1 MSANLESVSY
11 SAPQAAD
18 HSLVPSSNPQSEMRP
33 VENAQTLTNLNVES
47 WDVSDMFT
55 FLTEVGKFSSVV
67 MRERKREL
75 S

>member
-1 MSANLESVSY
+1 
-11 SAPQAAD
+11 
-18 HSLVPSSNPQSEMRP
+18 MRP

-55 FLTEVGKFSSVV
+55 FLTELGKFSSVV